1 MGIAGTNSQRGGQFA
16 LAQFLARLLGR
27 FLGQA
32 LLGAGVLLG
41 ALTPAHAQLFGNS
54 RWFEG
59 STPQRPPN
67 DVPSV
72 APGPAQNL
80 GPPSAA
86 PNAAAP
92 KGPMLQS
99 LPPANAQVHPGPTV
113 ATVPAVPSGQGALA
127 VSARFGRDLPPINGG
142 LHWRVY
148 RTEANGVPRLVKEDR
163 GPTPTFVL
171 SPGAYVL
178 NVGFGLANV
187 TKAIQLRAETLKDVI
202 EIPAGG
208 LRIEGRVGDAKIPP
222 GQISFDLYKGSQFE
236 PGDKRPIAT
245 SIMTGDIVLVPEGT
259 YHIVSNY
266 GDANATVRSDIRVQV
281 GKLTDTTINHRAAII
296 TLKLV
301 NERGGEARANTQWS
315 VLTPGGDVIKES
327 IGAFPRVILAEGE
340 YRVVARN
347 DNKTYQD
354 GFRVVNGVDREVE
367 VVAR

>member
-1 MGIAGTNSQRGGQFA
+1 MLAASLA
-16 LAQFLARLLGR
+16 LAAF
-27 FLGQA
+27 
-32 LLGAGVLLG
+32 
-41 ALTPAHAQLFGNS
+41 PSCAHAQLFNN
-54 RWFEG
+54 
-59 STPQRPPN
+59 TPSFDAPLRPPG
-67 DVPSV
+67 DVPSAPPSQGLPSQGLLAPSAAPSG
-72 APGPAQNL
+72 APGPA
-80 GPPSAA
+80 
-86 PNAAAP
+86 PNAPAP

-99 LPPANAQVHPGPTV
+99 LPPAPVQLHAAPAMPS
-113 ATVPAVPSGQGALA
+113 VPAGQGTLA
-127 VSARFGRDLPPINGG
+127 VSARFGRDLAPINGG

-148 RTEANGVPRLVKEDR
+148 RTEPNGIPRIVKEDK

-171 SPGAYVL
+171 PPGGYVV

-187 TKAIQLRAETLKDVI
+187 TKAVQVRADTIKDVF

-245 SIMTGDIVLVPEGT
+245 SIMTGDVVLVPEGT

-301 NERGGEARANTQWS
+301 NERGGEARADTQWS

-327 IGAFPRVILAEGE
+327 IGAFPRVILAEGD

-347 DNKTYQD
+347 DNKTYEEA
-354 GFRVVNGVDREVE
+354 FRVVNGVDREVE
-367 VVAR
+367 VIAR